1 MANKKVKPSE
11 DFYDFLPK
19 EVQES
24 TKIKTISEKNVL
36 ATLCYQY
43 LSHSNYAKANDD
55 WFYCSLDEI
64 NEGCGIERSQLKK
77 VMLKLILQKLIE
89 RRSGTK
95 HHCTHYR
102 LHPKIVEL
110 LPIVEGDYSDNEPLM
125 ENNEPL
131 TNEPLSAFEIP
142 NEPLV
147 SKIANEPLDK
157 IRLDKSSKDLDSLIV
172 EEDMC
177 VAPLDEDATTHKDW
191 DAIIEE
197 WKTSIKQAK
206 TFEELLLSKETFITN
221 GTGIPTDFRD
231 KIEKVRDS
239 YEWRYALLR
248 NKH

>member
-1 MANKKVKPSE
+1 MANKKVNPSE

-43 LSHSNYAKANDD
+43 LSHSIYAKANEG
-55 WFYCSLDEI
+55 WFYCSLDDI
-64 NEGCGIERSQLKK
+64 KEGCGIERSQLKK
-77 VMLKLILQKLIE
+77 IMLKLILQKLIE
-89 RRSGTK
+89 RKSGTK

-110 LPIVEGDYSDNEPLM
+110 LPTVEGDYSDNEPLM

-131 TNEPLSAFEIP
+131 TTVEIP

-147 SKIANEPLDK
+147 SKSANEPLDK

-206 TFEELLLSKETFITN
+206 TFEELLLTKKTFITN
-221 GTGIPTDFRD
+221 ITGIPTDFKD
-231 KIEKVRDS
+231 KIERVRDS
-239 YEWRYALLR
+239 YEWRYAILR